1 MANNSAQDTM
11 PGVPPKRSLFKRPAW
26 SKAQTPVDPVD
37 FFSRSKE
44 VYSDIVA
51 EEERMRQ
58 KKIERRFKA
67 DQKGYGSNVNR
78 KQANA
83 ESEDNHS
90 SGDDDEDDSED
101 DAPKRR

>member
-11 PGVPPKRSLFKRPAW
+11 PGAPTKRSLFKKPAW
-26 SKAQTPVDPVD
+26 SKAQTAVDPVD

-51 EEERMRQ
+51 EEERKRQ
-58 KKIERRFKA
+58 KKIERRFNA
-67 DQKGYGSNVNR
+67 DQKGYGSNVSR
-78 KQANA
+78 KRVNA
-83 ESEDNHS
+83 ESEDNS
-90 SGDDDEDDSED
+90 LGDDDGDDSED